1 MSELALGAVNGVSGV
16 TGTGYVGR
24 AAGAGSA
31 GGSGPSDG
39 TFAGTLSG
47 VLGGLQQQQTTSN
60 TLALQ
65 AVTGDLTDIH
75 RATLAA
81 GRAQTT
87 MELVA
92 AVRNQAV
99 SGFNEMMRMQA

>member
-1 MSELALGAVNGVSGV
+1 MLG
-16 TGTGYVGR
+16 
-24 AAGAGSA
+24 
-31 GGSGPSDG
+31 D
-39 TFAGTLSG
+39 
-47 VLGGLQQQQTTSN
+47 LQAQQTTSN
-60 TLALQ
+60 TLAVQ

-81 GRAQTT
+81 SRAQTT

-92 AVRNQAV
+92 TVRNQAI

>member
-1 MSELALGAVNGVSGV
+1 MAVGAVGGVA
-16 TGTGYVGR
+16 GTGYLDR
-24 AAGAGSA
+24 AAGAGAVGGTS
-31 GGSGPSDG
+31 GSGSA
-39 TFAGTLSG
+39 FAG
-47 VLGGLQQQQTTSN
+47 VLGDLQQQQTTSN
-60 TLALQ
+60 TLAVQ

-81 GRAQTT
+81 SRAQTT

-92 AVRNQAV
+92 TVRNQVV

>member
-1 MSELALGAVNGVSGV
+1 MSELALGAVSGV

-24 AAGAGSA
+24 AAGAGDSA
-31 GGSGPSDG
+31 
-39 TFAGTLSG
+39 FAGTLAG
-47 VLGGLQQQQTTSN
+47 VLGDLQAQQTTSN
-60 TLALQ
+60 TLAVQ

-81 GRAQTT
+81 SRAQTT

-92 AVRNQAV
+92 TVRNQAI